1 MSEGPAG
8 MRRHEA
14 VSRKDERSSMRSEV
28 IVVLDAGKEYRTD
41 TSGLTPMSS
50 DEGRQWLDEQF
61 ISMDC
66 EPLRASG
73 KVLLAD
79 KLVVV
84 ARAARTRS
92 GLFDDE
98 QWRNRYAVAAQ
109 AVLSKPLIR
118 VDVPAMSISY

>member
-1 MSEGPAG
+1 
-8 MRRHEA
+8 
-14 VSRKDERSSMRSEV
+14 MRSEV
-28 IVVLDAGKEYRTD
+28 IVVLDAGQEYRTD

-50 DEGRQWLDEQF
+50 DEGRHWLDQQF

-66 EPLRASG
+66 EPLRARG
-73 KVLLAD
+73 KVLLTD

-84 ARAARTRS
+84 ARAARSRS

-98 QWRNRYAVAAQ
+98 QWRNSYAVAAQ

>member
-1 MSEGPAG
+1 
-8 MRRHEA
+8 
-14 VSRKDERSSMRSEV
+14 MRSEV
-28 IVVLDAGKEYRTD
+28 IVVLDAEHEYRVD
-41 TSGLTPMSS
+41 TKDLASLSS
-50 DEGRQWLDEQF
+50 DEGRQWLDQQF

-84 ARAARTRS
+84 ARAARTPN
-92 GLFDDE
+92 LFEDE
-98 QWRNRYAVAAQ
+98 AWRQRYALAAQ
-109 AVLSKPLIR
+109 AVLVKPLIR

>member
-1 MSEGPAG
+1 
-8 MRRHEA
+8 
-14 VSRKDERSSMRSEV
+14 MRSEV

-41 TSGLTPMSS
+41 TKGLTPMSS
-50 DEGRQWLDEQF
+50 DEGRLWLDQQF

-84 ARAARTRS
+84 ARAARS
-92 GLFDDE
+92 LAGKFDDE
-98 QWRNRYAVAAQ
+98 QWRNSYAAAAQ

>member
-1 MSEGPAG
+1 
-8 MRRHEA
+8 
-14 VSRKDERSSMRSEV
+14 MRSEV
-28 IVVLDAGKEYRTD
+28 ILVLDENNEHRLD
-41 TSGLTPMSS
+41 TRDWAPI
-50 DEGRQWLDEQF
+50 DAQQGRQWLDQQF
-61 ISMDC
+61 VELDC

-84 ARAARTRS
+84 ARAASRRAELLAD
-92 GLFDDE
+92 GEWL
-98 QWRNRYAVAAQ
+98 RMYALAAQ